1 VTTRGLDPRR
11 RSRGAAPGGEP
22 ASERTAATTSD
33 WAENNR
39 IVCDFFHRGIV
50 RELLPRQ
57 RVREWEITEWRPGSR
72 AARASG
78 LSPRSLEAVSSAR
91 LVNEVRR
98 PSAPEGGSRH
108 RRFRLKADTSP
119 APQSDLLV
127 DLRPPPT
134 VVARA
139 ELILHPWRTV
149 SVLEAAIVDDFSVRI
164 AGQNTRQRSK
174 RRRVGW
180 RNDEQHLWHCHLA
193 ATNFRESVP
202 RPDPSEGYTH

>member
-78 LSPRSLEAVSSAR
+78 LSPRSLEAVSSTR

-98 PSAPEGGSRH
+98 PER
-108 RRFRLKADTSP
+108 
-119 APQSDLLV
+119 PQ
-127 DLRPPPT
+127 P
-134 VVARA
+134 
-139 ELILHPWRTV
+139 V
-149 SVLEAAIVDDFSVRI
+149 SI
-164 AGQNTRQRSK
+164 
-174 RRRVGW
+174 
-180 RNDEQHLWHCHLA
+180 
-193 ATNFRESVP
+193 
-202 RPDPSEGYTH
+202 